1 MPRANVASNY
11 TQDQLDAIWDQLKAQ
26 VSPFVYVLCIEGPLY
41 RVLDDGAKQFIAKQ
55 FMEQVTER
63 VMYCRDGTD
72 GDRYFLGSPR
82 FFLAGSGMIVH
93 ALHTKEAI
101 WVKRPDD
108 GIQHILVVP
117 PALPKKCAKIP
128 RPPNAYILY
137 RSDRH
142 RFVKASQPGIHN
154 NEISQILGRAWNLES
169 EAIRAKYKQRAD
181 AIKAE
186 LIKRHPEY
194 KYRPRRPSERRRRRI
209 AEQTEEAEDAL
220 ADIVVDASQAV
231 PVAARADEA
240 DPEPTDEAPASDDEA
255 TAPTAETPV
264 PTVEAS

>member
-1 MPRANVASNY
+1 MPHATVVSNY
-11 TQDQLDAIWDQLKAQ
+11 TQDQLDTIWDQLHAQ
-26 VSPFVYVLCIEGPLY
+26 ISPFVYVLSIEGPLY

-55 FMEQVTER
+55 FMDQVTEK
-63 VMYCRDGTD
+63 VMYCRDGTA

-108 GIQHILVVP
+108 GVQHILVVP
-117 PALPKKCAKIP
+117 PALPQKCVKIP

-142 RFVKASQPGIHN
+142 RFIKASQPDIHN

-169 EAIRAKYKQRAD
+169 EALRTMYKQKAA

-186 LIKRHPEY
+186 LIRRHPEY
-194 KYRPRRPSERRRRRI
+194 KYRPRRPSEKRRRRL
-209 AEQTEEAEDAL
+209 AEQAEDAEDAL

-231 PVAARADEA
+231 PISAPIEESTEESAEVPTEA
-240 DPEPTDEAPASDDEA
+240 SVEAPAEA
-255 TAPTAETPV
+255 S
-264 PTVEAS
+264 VEA